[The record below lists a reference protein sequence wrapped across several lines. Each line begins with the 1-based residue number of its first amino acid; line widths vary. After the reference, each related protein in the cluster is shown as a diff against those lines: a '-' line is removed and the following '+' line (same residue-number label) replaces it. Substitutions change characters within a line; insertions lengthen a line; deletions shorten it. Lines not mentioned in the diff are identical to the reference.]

1 MKNLFFI
8 LFAVLFTSCGSNEE
22 EEKRVLQIKEG
33 DNTLVVNIPKAACKK
48 CQKILEEGIFKESGV
63 QQSILNLHTK
73 NLSVV
78 YTPEKTSPRILE
90 TTIERLAHKSL
101 VNN

>member
-8 LFAVLFTSCGSNEE
+8 LFVVLITSCSSIE

-33 DNTLVVNIPKAACKK
+33 DSTLVVNIPKAACKK
-48 CQKILEEGIFKESGV
+48 CQKILEEGILKESGV
-63 QQSILNLHTK
+63 QQSILNLHSK

-78 YTPEKTSPRILE
+78 YTPAKTSPQILE
-90 TTIERLAHKSL
+90 TTIERLATQIPCK
-101 VNN
+101 

>member
-8 LFAVLFTSCGSNEE
+8 LFVVLFTSCSSIE

-33 DNTLVVNIPKAACKK
+33 DSTLVVNIPKAACKK

-63 QQSILNLHTK
+63 QQSILNLHSK

-90 TTIERLAHKSL
+90 TTIERLATQIPCK
-101 VNN
+101 